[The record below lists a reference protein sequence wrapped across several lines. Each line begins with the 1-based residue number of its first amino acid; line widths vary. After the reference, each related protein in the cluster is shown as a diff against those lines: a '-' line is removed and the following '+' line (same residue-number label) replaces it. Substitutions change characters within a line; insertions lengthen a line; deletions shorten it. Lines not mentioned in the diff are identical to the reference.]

1 MKIGDKGF
9 AVLSADQ
16 MYRIEEVTILEEKE
30 GTDLKR
36 NKIKYWK
43 VNHEETCGVS
53 GIPKERVFKTREEAE
68 FYRNNLIEKEHQ
80 EFVSKIHDKK
90 SFFKYFY
97 DLATCQSY
105 NIYNDKYIADKIKE
119 YAGVDVLQEE
129 EKDE

>member
-1 MKIGDKGF
+1 MVFIKIGDKGF

-16 MYRIEEVTILEEKE
+16 MYRIEEVAILEEKE

-97 DLATCQSY
+97 QLA
-105 NIYNDKYIADKIKE
+105 K
-119 YAGVDVLQEE
+119 
-129 EKDE
+129 